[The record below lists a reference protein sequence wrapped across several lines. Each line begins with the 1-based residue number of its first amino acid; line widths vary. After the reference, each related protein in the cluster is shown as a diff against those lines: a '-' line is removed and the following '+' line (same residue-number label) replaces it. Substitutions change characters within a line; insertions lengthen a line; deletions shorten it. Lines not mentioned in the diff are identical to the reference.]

1 MFQSAGERTTTEA
14 LPRPACASRRIAH
27 AKADLRRP
35 PPHHGVRPAAPSR
48 TSLNPTFCIYPSF
61 RKKADFTGFYGGVCA
76 VRSTRR
82 RRAAKREAKA
92 KRRKNFTPVRFCLH
106 TARPAFG
113 FGFRSGLR
121 YPRAPSAGSRSKWS
135 ACRRPQDWFGCRA
148 DCARRARPR
157 LAGAGRRSASPA

>member
-1 MFQSAGERTTTEA
+1 MFQSAGETTP
-14 LPRPACASRRIAH
+14 PRHCPRLACASRRIAH
-27 AKADLRRP
+27 AKANLRRP
-35 PPHHGVRPAAPSR
+35 PPHDGVRPVARSR
-48 TSLNPTFCIYPSF
+48 TNLNPTFCIYPSF
-61 RKKADFTGFYGGVCA
+61 RKKADFTGFYSGVCV
-76 VRSTRR
+76 VRSTRK
-82 RRAAKREAKA
+82 RRAAKRKAKA

-106 TARPAFG
+106 TARPA

-135 ACRRPQDWFGCRA
+135 ACRRPQDWFGYRA